1 MPFEW
6 RPEGTSEGTSE
17 GTRWRP
23 YLDGRP
29 LFTIHVH
36 SKALSC
42 FLSDRTGPPTSDYDV
57 ATVNAGL
64 LPN

>member
-6 RPEGTSEGTSE
+6 RLEGTQ
-17 GTRWRP
+17 WRP
-23 YLDGRP
+23 YLDHRP

-36 SKALSC
+36 SKALSS
-42 FLSDRTGPPTSDYDV
+42 FLSDRTGPPTCDYDV
-57 ATVNAGL
+57 AVINAGL